1 MYLSWSGSTR
11 RFLAAK
17 SKVIVF
23 QGLDRYEKWSEKK
36 ENKRKGM
43 GMKNT
48 SMDDPLL
55 YQIHHSFSCRHCH
68 LHPRS
73 YIKIF
78 MFPQK

>member
-36 ENKRKGM
+36 ENKRKERNGYEEYLD
-43 GMKNT
+43 G
-48 SMDDPLL
+48 
-55 YQIHHSFSCRHCH
+55 
-68 LHPRS
+68 
-73 YIKIF
+73 
-78 MFPQK
+78 